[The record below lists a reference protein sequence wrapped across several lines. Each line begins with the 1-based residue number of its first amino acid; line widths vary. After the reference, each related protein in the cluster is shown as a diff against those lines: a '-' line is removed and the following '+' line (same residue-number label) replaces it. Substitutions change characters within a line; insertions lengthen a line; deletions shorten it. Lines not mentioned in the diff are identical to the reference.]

1 MSLIDLSGVASDVSD
16 EELDLFLEENPDGSG
31 TESSSSTSSASSQPA
46 SRSGTS
52 SRSLRGLMRS
62 KFLLDCCRILLAT
75 GAAQSQRHR
84 GPGIASSDKDGTSTP

>member
-1 MSLIDLSGVASDVSD
+1 MSPTETWTAADAIADALG
-16 EELDLFLEENPDGSG
+16 ELGIHLCG
-31 TESSSSTSSASSQPA
+31 TDTWMFSSTSSAASQPA

-62 KFLLDCCRILLAT
+62 KFLLDCCHILLAT
-75 GAAQSQRHR
+75 GAAQSQRHQ

>member
-1 MSLIDLSGVASDVSD
+1 MCPTDSVSVWDELVVLPGKYPDWALRVDL
-16 EELDLFLEENPDGSG
+16 GSG
-31 TESSSSTSSASSQPA
+31 SFSSTSSAAFRPA

-75 GAAQSQRHR
+75 GAAQSQRHQ
-84 GPGIASSDKDGTSTP
+84 GPGIASSDRDGTSTP

>member
-1 MSLIDLSGVASDVSD
+1 MCPIDSASVWGELVAEYEAGLPPLGVFDT
-16 EELDLFLEENPDGSG
+16 GSF
-31 TESSSSTSSASSQPA
+31 SSTSLASSQPA

-75 GAAQSQRHR
+75 GAVQSRRHL